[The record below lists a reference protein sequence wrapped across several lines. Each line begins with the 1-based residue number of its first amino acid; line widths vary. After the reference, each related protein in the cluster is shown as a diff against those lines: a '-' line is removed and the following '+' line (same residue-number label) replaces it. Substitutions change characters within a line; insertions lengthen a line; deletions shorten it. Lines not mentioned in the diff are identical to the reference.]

1 MKKYTNSLTYLLG
14 RSILR
19 ILFICACSFIASSC
33 HDDNVDILGSNN
45 KGKTPSITVQPTG
58 PVTLSTGNQATISFK
73 ISPPSSDFDINSC
86 QLLVNRID
94 STSNE
99 VISISPANYR
109 LVHVDQVYNNELE
122 DINSCEYQVIIEDA
136 LNDAEYRD
144 SAFIVINT
152 TNTKG
157 EIIQI
162 SSNSFEIIGKVDNGL
177 PVIVISTP
185 NSEPILSKEDYITGA
200 TVSIHGAGI
209 YPDFQGEM
217 KIKGRGNST
226 WGAPKK
232 PYKMKFDKKQS
243 LMGDPKDKEWVL
255 LANYLDNPM
264 IRTDVAYWIASEY
277 SHLDYVPRFHFVDM
291 ILNGKYNGTYQLGDQ
306 LKIAENRVNVGEDG
320 FLLEIDGKADPA
332 DIIFHVPHI
341 SMPINIKD
349 PDVEAN
355 DENYNFVK
363 DFVSRADAALYSADW
378 LDENKGYKSLIDM
391 ESFVEWYL
399 MMEITKNCDAA
410 FHTSCYMNLARNGKL
425 KMGPLWDFDVSF
437 GGCPP
442 EWNNAH
448 INQPEG
454 FHIKNASW
462 INRMFNDPAFVASV
476 KERFNSYYNNKA
488 AMIAHIEKV
497 AEATKKSAIANNKL
511 WGRLCDRN
519 SSDAT
524 TESAYNEQVDY
535 IKSWLSARLDWL
547 KTNFDAM

>member
-1 MKKYTNSLTYLLG
+1 
-14 RSILR
+14 
-19 ILFICACSFIASSC
+19 
-33 HDDNVDILGSNN
+33 
-45 KGKTPSITVQPTG
+45 
-58 PVTLSTGNQATISFK
+58 
-73 ISPPSSDFDINSC
+73 
-86 QLLVNRID
+86 
-94 STSNE
+94 
-99 VISISPANYR
+99 
-109 LVHVDQVYNNELE
+109 
-122 DINSCEYQVIIEDA
+122 
-136 LNDAEYRD
+136 
-144 SAFIVINT
+144 
-152 TNTKG
+152 
-157 EIIQI
+157 
-162 SSNSFEIIGKVDNGL
+162 
-177 PVIVISTP
+177 
-185 NSEPILSKEDYITGA
+185 
-200 TVSIHGAGI
+200 
-209 YPDFQGEM
+209 
-217 KIKGRGNST
+217 
-226 WGAPKK
+226 
-232 PYKMKFDKKQS
+232 
-243 LMGDPKDKEWVL
+243 
-255 LANYLDNPM
+255 
-264 IRTDVAYWIASEY
+264 
-277 SHLDYVPRFHFVDM
+277 
-291 ILNGKYNGTYQLGDQ
+291 
-306 LKIAENRVNVGEDG
+306 
-320 FLLEIDGKADPA
+320 
-332 DIIFHVPHI
+332 
-341 SMPINIKD
+341 MPINIKD

-462 INRMFNDPAFVASV
+462 INRMFNDPTFVASV

-497 AEATKKSAIANNKL
+497 AEATQKSAIANNKL